1 MRDTRQ
7 VIREMMLSRYDHGII
22 DRQTWLK
29 TDGIAE
35 ACALEF
41 GPEVPDTDKALGE
54 VSAWLLAQLYEKVR

>member
-7 VIREMMLSRYDHGII
+7 VIREMMFSRYDHGVI
-22 DRQTWLK
+22 DRQTWIK
-29 TDGIAE
+29 TDSIAE

-54 VSAWLLAQLYEKVR
+54 VSAWLLDYLYEKAK